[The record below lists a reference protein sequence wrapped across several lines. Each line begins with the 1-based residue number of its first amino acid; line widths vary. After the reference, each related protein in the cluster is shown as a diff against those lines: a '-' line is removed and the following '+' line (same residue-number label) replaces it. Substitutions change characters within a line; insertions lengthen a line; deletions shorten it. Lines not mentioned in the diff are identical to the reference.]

1 MSIRPCVI
9 FFLLSLTHVSV
20 EAGPKVRIATL
31 NCNFLARQTV
41 HVKYGLN
48 LEKKLWTPE
57 ETATWTEAYRN
68 ERFRES
74 VASIAVA
81 VKRIN
86 ADVIVLCEIGEGP
99 DAAALLEEVNRPA
112 PLYPFAIVADS
123 SDTATAQSVAVF
135 SKVELTNGQGQIP
148 GRESYETEL
157 DDLDEES
164 DTALS
169 KGLVTDFQVGSQLVH
184 LYATHLKSERG
195 GHESDAQRIAQ
206 ASIVRRNYLAQL
218 RRGEHVIVAGD
229 LNDHPGQP
237 AIRRIM
243 GRDDIDDDL
252 LFTGHAKFFDQ
263 SKLDDRWSFSYLG
276 RRELIAYVL
285 ISKSL
290 REQTLRGGSIL
301 AETLPVTEK
310 LGDSDIL
317 ATDHRSFILTL
328 ELAEE

>member
-99 DAAALLEEVNRPA
+99 DAAALLEGCLACSVSA
-112 PLYPFAIVADS
+112 VA
-123 SDTATAQSVAVF
+123 
-135 SKVELTNGQGQIP
+135 
-148 GRESYETEL
+148 
-157 DDLDEES
+157 
-164 DTALS
+164 
-169 KGLVTDFQVGSQLVH
+169 
-184 LYATHLKSERG
+184 
-195 GHESDAQRIAQ
+195 
-206 ASIVRRNYLAQL
+206 
-218 RRGEHVIVAGD
+218 
-229 LNDHPGQP
+229 
-237 AIRRIM
+237 
-243 GRDDIDDDL
+243 
-252 LFTGHAKFFDQ
+252 
-263 SKLDDRWSFSYLG
+263 
-276 RRELIAYVL
+276 
-285 ISKSL
+285 
-290 REQTLRGGSIL
+290 
-301 AETLPVTEK
+301 
-310 LGDSDIL
+310 
-317 ATDHRSFILTL
+317 
-328 ELAEE
+328 